1 MQCGAYLA
9 FWISKA
15 EVLGSDR
22 SDSYIACN
30 CDPFSG
36 QDTIE
41 TMNIKK
47 IIRSNVGCGQC

>member
-15 EVLGSDR
+15 EVLGSNR

-41 TMNIKK
+41 TI
-47 IIRSNVGCGQC
+47 